1 MQEFVREVVTHLYCR
16 RDDNLIEVD
25 KHNLLAS
32 ATWKY
37 ALKYANIYE
46 ANQQWNDQTVYDRR

>member
-32 ATWKY
+32 AT
-37 ALKYANIYE
+37 
-46 ANQQWNDQTVYDRR
+46 